1 MERLSGVNTLEGEL
15 SVGGISDWLL
25 SSGVLLL
32 SSKFSDIG
40 VCFGLS

>member
-15 SVGGISDWLL
+15 LVGGISDWLL

-32 SSKFSDIG
+32 SSNFSDFG